1 VLARIGRTIAGSLR
15 YKLLLLVLF
24 PILLIMPLALWLAV
38 SWTDHFTDE
47 QLYRKVNT
55 DLAVAD
61 SEFVR
66 LQQEHLSRLGSLA
79 QSYRFRT
86 AFTHDNG
93 ELIRDQLDAVRQ
105 TGGFAFLHL
114 TDLKGHCLFL
124 GSDEPALTTKLSP
137 LRSTAVRT
145 GAPAEGVE
153 IYSHRE
159 LERESPLLAQKAQMW
174 LVRPKGSPPAGAP
187 VETRG
192 LMLRMIYPVKVAGMG
207 VVALLDG
214 GMLLNRN
221 FGFVDAIRDLV
232 YGPGSVP
239 PGGWGAVTVF
249 LGDVRVSTNLP
260 HKESQGERA
269 LGTRVPE
276 DVRERVLG
284 EGHKWIGR
292 TFVANHWYIS
302 AYEPISDVNGRR
314 VGMLNTEVLEAPFRT
329 PYEHALSVLFG
340 TLLLTMV
347 LGGVVAI
354 RGAES
359 IFRPIEKMTAVVRAE
374 QAGERRRI
382 GPVKSEDEIGELA
395 RQFDTMLDLLQAR
408 NEQVRAA
415 ADSLET
421 KVEQRTCE
429 LKEQNVRLE
438 RTIDLLRQ
446 TRQQLVIAEKLA
458 ALGELTAGVAHEIN
472 NPTAVILG
480 NMDIIAS
487 ELGEHAE
494 PVRTEID
501 LIVQQ
506 VYRIRAIVDQLLR
519 YSRSTSRPEAL
530 QELDVNEIIENTLVL
545 VRHELAAKAAKVE
558 RRLEATSRVRMN
570 AQELQQVLVNLIVN
584 AAHAIPTEGTI
595 RLSTREWSRGGVVI
609 GVEDDGEGIPP
620 ALLDR
625 VFDPFYT
632 TRHQGSGLG
641 LSVSFGLIRQYGG
654 QLTVASEQGKWTRFE
669 IWLHRE
675 PVYTD
680 DEEAL
685 MERYVDSQGASA
697 PVGQV
702 DDQQARRGEEAQS
715 TKGG

>member
-1 VLARIGRTIAGSLR
+1 MARGKRVAGMLSRIRRRIANSLR

-24 PILLIMPLALWLAV
+24 PILMVMPLALWLAV

-66 LQQEHLSRLGSLA
+66 LQQEHLSRLASLA
-79 QSYRFRT
+79 ESYRFHT
-86 AFTHDNG
+86 AFTAGDG
-93 ELIRDQLDAVRQ
+93 EVIRDQLQAMRQ

-114 TDLKGHCLFL
+114 TDLKGHCLFAAP
-124 GSDEPALTTKLSP
+124 GEPAETTKLSP
-137 LRSTAVRT
+137 LRSTAVQT

-153 IYSHRE
+153 IFSHEE

-174 LVRPKGSPPAGAP
+174 LVGSKTTMPAAP
-187 VETRG
+187 AVEGRG
-192 LMLRMIYPVKVAGMG
+192 LVLRMIYPVEVAGKG

-221 FGFVDAIRDLV
+221 FGFVDAIRGLV

-260 HKESQGERA
+260 HKESKGERA
-269 LGTRVPE
+269 LGTRVPN
-276 DVRERVLG
+276 DVRERVLV
-284 EGHKWIGR
+284 EGQKWIGR

-302 AYEPISDVNGRR
+302 AYEPIADVNGER

-329 PYEHALSVLFG
+329 PYDHALSVLFA

-347 LGGVVAI
+347 IGAVVAI

-359 IFRPIEKMTAVVRAE
+359 IFRPIEQMTAVVRAE
-374 QAGERRRI
+374 QAGESRRI
-382 GPVKSEDEIGELA
+382 GPVQSRDEIGELA
-395 RQFDTMLDLLQAR
+395 RQFDTLLDLLQAR

-415 ADSLET
+415 AESLEY
-421 KVEQRTCE
+421 KVDQRTRE

-446 TRQQLVIAEKLA
+446 TRQQLVTAEKLA

-487 ELGEHAE
+487 ELGEQAG

-519 YSRSTSRPEAL
+519 YSRPAGHPQSVSD
-530 QELDVNEIIENTLVL
+530 LDVNEIIDNTLIL

-558 RRLEATSRVRMN
+558 RRLQATTRIAMN
-570 AQELQQVLVNLIVN
+570 PQELQQVLVNLIVN
-584 AAHAIPTEGTI
+584 AAHAIGRGGRLTI
-595 RLSTREWSRGGVVI
+595 GSREWPRGGVVI
-609 GVEDDGEGIPP
+609 DVEDDGEGIPQTMI
-620 ALLDR
+620 DR

-632 TRHQGSGLG
+632 TRRQGSGLG
-641 LSVSFGLIRQYGG
+641 LSVSYGLIRRYGG
-654 QLTVASEQGKWTRFE
+654 QLTVASQEGKWTRFE
-669 IWLHRE
+669 IFLHRE

-685 MERYVDSQGASA
+685 MERYVDGS
-697 PVGQV
+697 
-702 DDQQARRGEEAQS
+702 
-715 TKGG
+715 